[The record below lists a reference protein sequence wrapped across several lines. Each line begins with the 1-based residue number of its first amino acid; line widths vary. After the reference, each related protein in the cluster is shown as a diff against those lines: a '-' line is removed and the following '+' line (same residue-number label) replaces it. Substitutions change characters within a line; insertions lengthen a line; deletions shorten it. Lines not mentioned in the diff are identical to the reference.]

1 MTIKKGVP
9 LSRRAVLRGAGAFL
23 ALPYLEA
30 MAPRRVLAATS
41 GKPPLRLGIF
51 SVTGGTVLESWK
63 PNEVGP
69 LGKLPSILRSLE
81 PFKDDLL
88 VLSGLAHQGD
98 SEGLNGH
105 EHCAFLH
112 LTGAPKASKI
122 DGKVRVG
129 VSVDQ
134 AAARATADQT
144 YLSSLEIGLS
154 NQETKYSF
162 RTPETYVPY
171 EANPRLVFERMF
183 RGRPPVV
190 PNWSR
195 RGVVRAEQIQAS
207 ARPESPDRAVI
218 DLVLDEAKTLRRDL
232 GRADRHKLD
241 EYLHSVES
249 IEKRVTFLEARQAQ
263 EALDAADPGPSKI
276 ILPTN
281 LPAEGLPIWK
291 VTQPVERDPER
302 HGEYIALMADLIVLA
317 FQTDTT
323 RVATLAA
330 GSDEASFP
338 GVVTVGYE
346 RHCHTLEHQGNAA
359 RVEDADPIAREAC
372 RQIHAWYTSL
382 FAQMVARMKSIDEG
396 GSTLLDNTLLMYT
409 SYMADGGHG
418 REDYPVLLAGKA
430 QGTLR
435 PGRHIAYRD
444 KTPASNLYVEILNRM
459 GIETDEFGDNKT
471 ARNRG
476 YDGRLPGLV

>member
-1 MTIKKGVP
+1 MTLKRGVP
-9 LSRRAVLRGAGAFL
+9 LSRRAVLRGAGAL
-23 ALPYLEA
+23 LGLPYLEA
-30 MAPRRVLAATS
+30 MAPRRAFAAGV

-51 SVTGGTVLESWK
+51 SVTGGTVLESWRPK
-63 PNEVGP
+63 DVGP
-69 LGKLPSILRSLE
+69 LGKLPSILRPLE
-81 PFKDDLL
+81 PFKEDLL
-88 VLSGLAHQGD
+88 VLSGLAHSGNSD
-98 SEGLNGH
+98 GLNAH

-112 LTGAPKASKI
+112 LTGAEMVRKV
-122 DGKVRVG
+122 DGKIQAAP
-129 VSVDQ
+129 SVDQ
-134 AAARATADQT
+134 VAARASVDQT
-144 YLSSLEIGLS
+144 YLPSLEVGLNN
-154 NQETKYSF
+154 NQYSF
-162 RTPETYVPY
+162 RSSDTYVPY

-190 PNWSR
+190 PNWGR
-195 RGVVRAEQIQAS
+195 RGKARADEVRAS
-207 ARPESPDRAVI
+207 AGAESPDRAVI

-249 IEKRVTFLEARQAQ
+249 IEKRVSFLEARQAV
-263 EALDAADPGPSKI
+263 EALDLADPGPSKI
-276 ILPTN
+276 VLPTN

-291 VTQPVERDPER
+291 ITQPVERDPER

-359 RVEDADPIAREAC
+359 KVEDADPIAREAC
-372 RQIHAWYTSL
+372 RQIHAWYTAM
-382 FAQMVARMKSIDEG
+382 FAQMVGRMKSIDEG
-396 GSTLLDNTLLMYT
+396 GSTLLDNTLLLYT

-418 REDYPVLLAGKA
+418 REDYPTLIAGRA
-430 QGTLR
+430 GGTLK
-435 PGRHIAYRD
+435 PGRHLAYRD
-444 KTPASNLYVEILNRM
+444 KTPTSNLYVEILNRM
-459 GIETDEFGDNKT
+459 GLPTDAFGDSKT
-471 ARNRG
+471 SLNASYG
-476 YDGRLPGLV
+476 GRLPGLV

>member
-1 MTIKKGVP
+1 MTLKKGMP

-30 MAPRRVLAATS
+30 MAPSRALAS
-41 GKPPLRLGIF
+41 NSSKPPLRLGIF
-51 SVTGGTVLESWK
+51 SVTGGTVLESWRPK
-63 PNEVGP
+63 EVGP
-69 LGKLPSILRSLE
+69 LGKLPSILRPLE

-88 VLSGLAHQGD
+88 ILSGLAQSGNSD
-98 SEGLNGH
+98 GLNAH

-112 LTGAPKASKI
+112 LTGAEMVKKV
-122 DGKVRVG
+122 DGKIVAA

-134 AAARATADQT
+134 VAARVTADQT
-144 YLSSLEIGLS
+144 YLPSLELGLNN
-154 NQETKYSF
+154 NQYSF
-162 RTPETYVPY
+162 RAPDAYVPY
-171 EANPRLVFERMF
+171 EANPRLIFERMF
-183 RGRPPVV
+183 KGRSPIV

-195 RGVVRAEQIQAS
+195 RGVARAEQILAS
-207 ARPESPDRAVI
+207 SRPESPDRAVI
-218 DLVLDEAKTLRRDL
+218 DLVLDEAKSLRRNL
-232 GRADRHKLD
+232 GRVDRHKLD

-249 IEKRVTFLEARQAQ
+249 IEKRVSFLEARQAV

-276 ILPTN
+276 VLPSN

-291 VTQPVERDPER
+291 ITQPVERDPER
-302 HGEYIALMADLIVLA
+302 HAEYISLMADLIVLA

-359 RVEDADPIAREAC
+359 KVEDADPIAREAC
-372 RQIHAWYTSL
+372 RQIHAWYTAL
-382 FAQMVARMKSIDEG
+382 FAQMVGKMKSIDEG
-396 GSTLLDNTLLMYT
+396 GSTLLDNTLLLYT

-418 REDYPVLLAGKA
+418 REDYPVLIAGKA
-430 QGTLR
+430 GGTLK
-435 PGRHIAYRD
+435 PGRHIAFRD
-444 KTPASNLYVEILNRM
+444 KTPTSNLYVEILNRM
-459 GIETDEFGDNKT
+459 GVETDVFGDNET
-471 ARNRG
+471 AKNAS
-476 YDGRLPGLV
+476 YDGRLPDLI

>member
-1 MTIKKGVP
+1 MTIKRGVP
-9 LSRRAVLRGAGAFL
+9 LSRRAILRGAGAFL

-30 MAPRRVLAATS
+30 MAPRAFALES

-51 SVTGGTVLESWK
+51 SVTGGTVIESWRPK
-63 PNEVGP
+63 EVGP
-69 LGKLPSILRSLE
+69 LGKLPSILRPLE

-88 VLSGLAHQGD
+88 VLSGLAHSGH

-112 LTGAPKASKI
+112 LTGAEMARKV
-122 DGKVRVG
+122 DGKVQVA

-134 AAARATADQT
+134 ATARATLDQT
-144 YLSSLEIGLS
+144 YLPSLELGLNN
-154 NQETKYSF
+154 NQYSF
-162 RTPETYVPY
+162 RTPETFVPY

-190 PNWSR
+190 PNWGR
-195 RGVVRAEQIQAS
+195 RGRARADQIRASIQA
-207 ARPESPDRAVI
+207 ESPDRAVI

-232 GRADRHKLD
+232 GRSDRQKLD
-241 EYLHSVES
+241 EYLQSVES
-249 IEKRVTFLEARQAQ
+249 IERRVSFLEARQAV
-263 EALDAADPGPSKI
+263 EALDAADPGPSKLV
-276 ILPTN
+276 LPTN

-291 VTQPVERDPER
+291 ITQPVERDPER
-302 HGEYIALMADLIVLA
+302 HGEYIDLMADLMILA

-359 RVEDADPIAREAC
+359 NVADADPISREAC
-372 RQIHAWYTSL
+372 RQIHAWYTEL
-382 FAQMVARMKSIDEG
+382 FARMVGKMRAIDEG
-396 GSTLLDNTLLMYT
+396 GSTLLDNTLLLYT

-418 REDYPVLLAGKA
+418 RWDYPVLLAGKA
-430 QGTLR
+430 AGTLK
-435 PGRHIAYRD
+435 PGRHLAYHD
-444 KTPASNLYVEILNRM
+444 NTPMSNLYVEILNRM
-459 GIETDEFGDNKT
+459 GIETDTFGDNKT
-471 ARNRG
+471 ARHAG

>member
-1 MTIKKGVP
+1 MTIKRGVP
-9 LSRRAVLRGAGAFL
+9 LSRRAVLRGAGAFV

-30 MAPRRVLAATS
+30 MAPRRALAANP

-51 SVTGGTVLESWK
+51 SATGGTVIESWRPK
-63 PNEVGP
+63 EVGP
-69 LGKLPSILRSLE
+69 LGKLPSILRPLE

-88 VLSGLAHQGD
+88 VLSGLAHSGN
-98 SEGLNGH
+98 SEGVNAH

-112 LTGAPKASKI
+112 LTGAPMVKKV
-122 DGKVRVG
+122 DGKVRAA

-134 AAARATADQT
+134 AAALATGDRT
-144 YLSSLEIGLS
+144 YLPSLELGLNN
-154 NQETKYSF
+154 NQYSF

-183 RGRPPVV
+183 KGRAPIV

-195 RGVVRAEQIQAS
+195 RGMARAGQIRAS
-207 ARPESPDRAVI
+207 SKPESPDRAVI
-218 DLVLDEAKTLRRDL
+218 DLVLDEAKALRRDL
-232 GRADRHKLD
+232 GGVDRHKLD

-249 IEKRVTFLEARQAQ
+249 IEKRVSFLEARQAV

-276 ILPTN
+276 VLPSN

-291 VTQPVERDPER
+291 ITQPVERDPER
-302 HGEYIALMADLIVLA
+302 HGEYVNLMADLMILA

-330 GSDEASFP
+330 GSDDALFP

-359 RVEDADPIAREAC
+359 KLDDADPIAREAC

-382 FAQMVARMKSIDEG
+382 FARMVARMKAVDEG
-396 GSTLLDNTLLMYT
+396 GSTLLDNTLLLYT

-418 REDYPVLLAGKA
+418 RADYPVLIAGQA
-430 QGTLR
+430 GGTLK
-435 PGRHIAYRD
+435 PGRHLAYRD
-444 KTPASNLYVEILNRM
+444 ETPMANLYVEILNRM
-459 GIETDEFGDNKT
+459 GVETDVFGDNRT
-471 ARNRG
+471 ARTAS